1 MLRATLKGMADRK
14 ARLFLTGIAVVLG
27 SAFIAAALVL
37 TASIEATVNELNE
50 DSYVDSEA
58 LVEPVEP
65 ETRGERLVREGVSAE
80 SLEAI
85 ENAEGVAGTSVTVT
99 WMINAIGSD
108 GKLVGGFSPT
118 LAVNWGDESTTRE
131 LREGRAPEADG
142 EVAVS
147 AAFVDA
153 AGLGLGDTVT
163 AYSLASD
170 ETAYDIVGVY
180 GYSGGRDSLAGAT
193 ELAFTLPEAQQL
205 VFDGRD
211 VYSAVAVRADGV
223 SDQAL
228 VERLAAVI
236 GDEATAVTVADF
248 NEEAGAET
256 AEAVRLIGFF
266 LLGFGLIAVF
276 VSMFL
281 IANTFT
287 IVITGRLREFA
298 MLRAIGAGRGQVVRS
313 VLVEALALGTGAAAV
328 GAALGVGG
336 GIGMASLASSQFLD
350 TASISPAVPASAVL
364 AALAVGIGVT
374 VLSALLPALRASSI
388 APVEAM
394 RDAARADK
402 PIAGITLLGAFI
414 AGLGTALMIYGL
426 AADLGDGDVAYAAG
440 GAGLAFIGLTLLT
453 PWLSRPLV
461 GLLGLVW
468 SWSFAGRLG
477 RRNAA
482 RNPRRTAVTAAA
494 LMIGVTLVTTAATLM
509 TSVEK
514 SLDAYFDDN
523 VEAEL
528 FVTGPAYASVPGT
541 FDPALMEDMRA
552 VDGVD
557 AAVEM
562 YYDLTQIDGREQ
574 YVYASSDVIGGLGLY
589 GVGVEQG
596 SLSDM
601 GADDVAVS
609 ASTAEA
615 AGVGLGD
622 TVEAA
627 FTRGEEPHELTITA
641 IVESSDSLTG
651 WFLTPAHVEEFYT
664 PEPTEALIDVAD
676 GADLETVSSSL
687 DAILADQPEVSVQ
700 DRGEYIEELTVM
712 FDFAII
718 AIQALLALAMIVAV
732 IGVINTLVL
741 SILERTR
748 ELGMLR
754 AIGMTRAQTVRM
766 VTVESLTITLFGAV
780 LGVGVGLVLAWVA
793 QRALFE
799 EGVEVFAVPTGLVVG
814 YLAAAVI
821 VGLLAAI
828 APAVRASRV
837 NILGAI
843 AYE

>member
-1 MLRATLKGMADRK
+1 M
-14 ARLFLTGIAVVLG
+14 
-27 SAFIAAALVL
+27 
-37 TASIEATVNELNE
+37 
-50 DSYVDSEA
+50 
-58 LVEPVEP
+58 
-65 ETRGERLVREGVSAE
+65 
-80 SLEAI
+80 
-85 ENAEGVAGTSVTVT
+85 
-99 WMINAIGSD
+99 
-108 GKLVGGFSPT
+108 
-118 LAVNWGDESTTRE
+118 
-131 LREGRAPEADG
+131 
-142 EVAVS
+142 
-147 AAFVDA
+147 
-153 AGLGLGDTVT
+153 T
-163 AYSLASD
+163 AYSLSSD
-170 ETAYDIVGVY
+170 ETEYEIVGVY
-180 GYSGGRDSLAGAT
+180 GYSGGRDSNAGTT
-193 ELAFTLPEAQQL
+193 ELAFTLPEAQRL
-205 VFDGRD
+205 VFDGQD
-211 VYSAVAVRADGV
+211 VYSAVAVQADDGV
-223 SDQAL
+223 NDDEL
-228 VERLAAVI
+228 VDRLAAII
-236 GDEATAVTVADF
+236 GDEATVVTVADY
-248 NEEAGAET
+248 NEESGAET

-287 IVITGRLREFA
+287 IVITGRLKEFA

-313 VLVEALALGTGAAAV
+313 VLVEALALGAAAAIL

-350 TASISPAVPASAVL
+350 TAAISPAVPVSAVL

-402 PIAGITLLGAFI
+402 PIMGITLLGALI

-426 AADLGDGDVAYAAG
+426 AADLGDRDVAFAAG

-468 SWSFAGRLG
+468 SWSFAGKLG
-477 RRNAA
+477 RRDAA

-494 LMIGVTLVTTAATLM
+494 LMIGVTLVTTAGTLM
-509 TSVEK
+509 ASVEK

-541 FDPALMEDMRA
+541 FDPTLMDDMRA
-552 VDGVD
+552 VEGVD

-562 YYDLTQIDGREQ
+562 YYDLTEIDGQERTA
-574 YVYASSDVIGGLGLY
+574 YASSDVVGGLGLY
-589 GVGVEQG
+589 GIGVEQG
-596 SLSDM
+596 SLADM
-601 GADDVAVS
+601 GADDIAVS
-609 ASTAEA
+609 ASAAEA

-622 TVEAA
+622 TVEAV
-627 FTRGEEPHELTITA
+627 FTRGEEPHELTVTA

-676 GADLETVSSSL
+676 GADIEAVSASLEGVLT
-687 DAILADQPEVSVQ
+687 DQPEVSVQ

-718 AIQALLALAMIVAV
+718 AIQALLGLTMIVAV

-754 AIGMTRAQTVRM
+754 AIGMTRGQSVRM

-780 LGVGVGLVLAWVA
+780 LGIGVGLVLAWVA
-793 QRALFE
+793 QRALIE
-799 EGVEVFAVPTGLVVG
+799 EGVEIFAVPTELVVG

-828 APAVRASRV
+828 VPAVRASRV

>member
-1 MLRATLKGMADRK
+1 MASRRS
-14 ARLFLTGIAVVLG
+14 RLALTGIAVVLG

-37 TASIEATVNELNE
+37 TASIEATVDELNE
-50 DSYVDSEA
+50 DAYVGSEA

-80 SLEAI
+80 SLAAI
-85 ENAEGVAGTSVTVT
+85 EGDPDVAGTSVTVS

-108 GKLVGGFSPT
+108 GKIVGGFAPT
-118 LAVNWGDESTTRE
+118 IAVNWGDESIVRE

-153 AGLGLGDTVT
+153 AGFGLGDTVT
-163 AYSLASD
+163 AYSLASE
-170 ETAYDIVGVY
+170 ETEYDIVGVF
-180 GYSGGRDSLAGAT
+180 GYSGGRDSLGGAT
-193 ELAFTLPEAQQL
+193 ELAFTMPEAQRL
-205 VFDGRD
+205 VFEGQDA
-211 VYSAVAVRADGV
+211 YTAVAVSAADGV
-223 SDQAL
+223 TDDEL

-236 GDEATAVTVADF
+236 GDEATAITVADY
-248 NEEAGAET
+248 NEETSAET

-287 IVITGRLREFA
+287 IVITGRLKEFA

-313 VLVEALALGTGAAAV
+313 VLVEALALGTGAAV
-328 GAALGVGG
+328 IGAALGVGG
-336 GIGMASLASSQFLD
+336 GIGLASLASNQILD
-350 TASISPAVPASAVL
+350 TASFTTAVPVSAVL

-374 VLSALLPALRASSI
+374 VLSALLPALRASRI
-388 APVEAM
+388 MPVEAM
-394 RDAARADK
+394 RDAAKTDK
-402 PIAGITLLGAFI
+402 PITGITVLGSFI

-426 AADLGDGDVAYAAG
+426 AADLGDRDIAYAAG
-440 GAGLAFIGLTLLT
+440 GAALAFIGLTLLT

-461 GLLGLVW
+461 GMLGLVW
-468 SWSFAGRLG
+468 SWSFAGKLG

-509 TSVEK
+509 MSIEK
-514 SLDAYFDDN
+514 SLDASLDDN
-523 VEAEL
+523 VAAEL
-528 FVTGPAYASVPGT
+528 FVTGPVYSSVPGT

-552 VDGVD
+552 VEGVD
-557 AAVEM
+557 AAAEL
-562 YYDLTQIDGREQ
+562 YYDPAKIDGAEQ
-574 YVYASSDVIGGLGLY
+574 IVYASSDLSGGLGLY
-589 GVGVEQG
+589 GVPVEQG
-596 SLSDM
+596 SIADL
-601 GADDVAVS
+601 ADDEIAVS
-609 ASTAEA
+609 ASTAQE
-615 AGVGLGD
+615 AGVGLDD
-622 TVEAA
+622 TVSVE
-627 FTRGEEPHELTITA
+627 FTRGDEAHEFTVAAVLA
-641 IVESSDSLTG
+641 DSDNISG
-651 WFLTPAHVEEFYT
+651 WFATPALAEEFYT

-676 GADLETVSSSL
+676 SADIEAVSSAL
-687 DAILADQPEVSVQ
+687 DGLLADEPEVSVQ
-700 DRGEYIEELTVM
+700 NREEYIEELTVM

-718 AIQALLALAMIVAV
+718 AIQALLGLAMIVAV

-754 AIGMTRAQTVRM
+754 AIGMTRGQSVRM

-780 LGVGVGLVLAWVA
+780 LGIGVGLVLAWVA
-793 QRALFE
+793 QRALVE
-799 EGVEVFAVPTGLVVG
+799 EGVEIFAVPTALIVG
-814 YLAAAVI
+814 YLAAAVV

-828 APAVRASRV
+828 APAMRASRV